1 MKHPSNRELFE
12 YWNTRRGRRSAPDR
26 NEIEPGAIRHLLADT
41 FILAFDASGGHP
53 FRLAGTR
60 VCALFGRN
68 LKGASFLDLWAAASR
83 GAVEDLLTVAADESV
98 GAVARTSAAGADD
111 LPYDLELLIL
121 PLSHRGRM
129 DARILGAL
137 APTDAPHWPGAG
149 VLGGLTLG
157 TLRYVGGD
165 AAVKSAPRIVSVM
178 PKGHIRHG
186 LVVYDGGQT

>member
-68 LKGASFLDLWAAASR
+68 LKGASFLDLWAASSR
-83 GAVEDLLTVAADESV
+83 GAVGTCSRSRPMNRSAPSR
-98 GAVARTSAAGADD
+98 ARR
-111 LPYDLELLIL
+111 P
-121 PLSHRGRM
+121 R
-129 DARILGAL
+129 
-137 APTDAPHWPGAG
+137 APTIFR
-149 VLGGLTLG
+149 TI
-157 TLRYVGGD
+157 
-165 AAVKSAPRIVSVM
+165 SNC
-178 PKGHIRHG
+178 
-186 LVVYDGGQT
+186 